1 MVAAE
6 VAVVMVVAP
15 AAVVVAPAAVVVTV
29 VAADQAVEARAQV
42 ARVRAE
48 GARARVA
55 QGRED
60 RDPAMVTGI
69 HISTQLRARISIF
82 KRQESS

>member
-15 AAVVVAPAAVVVTV
+15 AAVVVAP
-29 VAADQAVEARAQV
+29 DQAVEARALEARAQV
-42 ARVRAE
+42 ARVRADQAE